1 MGNCGHDG
9 SIAWQMIHRILHKA
23 QLLSGQAVSKLRKML
38 GLEQKVLMN
47 LFVPW

>member
-1 MGNCGHDG
+1 MGNRGHDG
-9 SIAWQMIHRILHKA
+9 SIAWQMIHRIVHKA
-23 QLLSGQAVSKLRKML
+23 QLLSGQTASKLRKML